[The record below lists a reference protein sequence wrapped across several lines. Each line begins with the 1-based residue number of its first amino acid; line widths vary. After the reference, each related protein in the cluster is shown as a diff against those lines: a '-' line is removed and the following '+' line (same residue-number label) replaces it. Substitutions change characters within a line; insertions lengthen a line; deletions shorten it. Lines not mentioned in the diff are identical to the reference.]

1 MVGTQENL
9 LFRREQDFERERRNQ
24 PIGACLPLSLSIFF
38 LFFCSKIPL
47 SYLFFLLFLFLNTC
61 SVFPGFEIPNPL
73 ILLFPNTWQ
82 RTPFIVPVVTGFY
95 YFGPQQSLSGLGV
108 FADHHWSI
116 CVPLPIARQRKT
128 ILFVCLPWHPFLLWS
143 GCILSPYPSWHAPSG
158 SNSVLLLFGGMSSQQ
173 HTSPKR
179 AWAGTLK

>member
-24 PIGACLPLSLSIFF
+24 PIGACLPLSLSIFS

-108 FADHHWSI
+108 FADHH
-116 CVPLPIARQRKT
+116 
-128 ILFVCLPWHPFLLWS
+128 
-143 GCILSPYPSWHAPSG
+143 
-158 SNSVLLLFGGMSSQQ
+158 
-173 HTSPKR
+173 
-179 AWAGTLK
+179 

>member
-61 SVFPGFEIPNPL
+61 SVFPGFQIPNTVVLMSSSPVHSKG
-73 ILLFPNTWQ
+73 
-82 RTPFIVPVVTGFY
+82 PFIVPAVTGFY

-108 FADHHWSI
+108 LVNHHWFV
-116 CVPLPIARQRKT
+116 CVPLPITRQKKT
-128 ILFVCLPWHPFLLWS
+128 ILFVCLLWHPFLLWS
-143 GCILSPYPSWHAPSG
+143 GCLFSPYP
-158 SNSVLLLFGGMSSQQ
+158 L
-173 HTSPKR
+173 
-179 AWAGTLK
+179 